1 MKKLKL
7 SIGERIATIKIFE
20 AFKGSIVVLSA
31 LLEDVKPIAIT
42 EAEWK
47 KADLVKTKSED
58 GKSEQWNWK
67 EEGNEKE
74 ISLQKES
81 VEYLLAEIKKK
92 SDANE
97 LTLADV
103 ALISLE
109 KKLK

>member
-7 SIGERIATIKIFE
+7 SIGERVAAIKIFD
-20 AFKGSIVVLSA
+20 AFKGSLVVLSV
-31 LLEDVKPIAIT
+31 LLEDVKLVAIT
-42 EAEWK
+42 DAEWK
-47 KADLVKTKSED
+47 KADLVKTKTQD

-74 ISLQKES
+74 VNLQKES

-92 SDANE
+92 SDAGE
-97 LTLADV
+97 LTLADAV
-103 ALISLE
+103 LISLE